1 MVKELLLQLRADGTG
16 SRDLVGRFTVFQNS
30 QSVIHEIE
38 ILGCILIAVL
48 ALGFG
53 WLTQRRWAEQKQGR
67 GI

>member
-1 MVKELLLQLRADGTG
+1 MYRVFYFLAGFFGTT
-16 SRDLVGRFTVFQNS
+16 SVYVFQNS

-48 ALGFG
+48 SLGFG